1 MHYGV
6 HVHDA
11 HPLTCIARVV
21 PGLQLPADT
30 GDLGDSKGMVSD
42 DLLRHNTWSLASVNA
57 DCIQFHPIA
66 S

>member
-1 MHYGV
+1 MHGM

-21 PGLQLPADT
+21 HGLQLPADT

-42 DLLRHNTWSLASVNA
+42 DLLRHNTWSLASVHA
-57 DCIQFHPIA
+57 DGIQLHQIA